1 MEINQNIAKVQYSL
15 IRLLNEEARKFEDSI
30 DLTIGE
36 PDIATEKGIVEDA
49 CEYAM
54 THKLGYPPTGG
65 GPKLR
70 GILADYYNDKYGSS
84 YQADNVIVNVG
95 ASEAICSCFR
105 ALLNVDDEVIVF
117 TPFYA
122 GYLPMI
128 QMAYAKPVFVD
139 ISKTDFTVTPE
150 LLEKYIT
157 DKTKIILFCN
167 PCNPSGNVMGREEI
181 ENIANY
187 LATDFTVTPELLEK
201 YITDKTKIILFC
213 NPCNPSGNVMGREEI
228 ENIANYLADKDIFIV
243 SDEIYSELSF
253 GEFTSFASFPQI
265 QDKLII
271 INGFSKSHSMTGW
284 RVGYTIFPLEYRKPL
299 LNTTLFTLSSPM
311 AVSLAAAESAITKYR
326 DRSHVRKIYQERA
339 EFMYEKLVELGF
351 KVVKPK
357 GAFYIFAD
365 YTDISDLNS
374 FDFAMDVLKEVQVA
388 LVPGISFGS
397 EGYFRISLVSDIPR
411 LAEAAERLKK
421 YVENH
426 KK

>member
-105 ALLNVDDEVIVF
+105 ALLNIDDEVIVF

-139 ISKTDFTVTPE
+139 ISK
-150 LLEKYIT
+150 
-157 DKTKIILFCN
+157 
-167 PCNPSGNVMGREEI
+167 
-181 ENIANY
+181 
-187 LATDFTVTPELLEK
+187 TDFTVTPELLEK

-311 AVSLAAAESAITKYR
+311 AVSLADAESAIKKYR

>member
-187 LATDFTVTPELLEK
+187 LA
-201 YITDKTKIILFC
+201 
-213 NPCNPSGNVMGREEI
+213 N
-228 ENIANYLADKDIFIV
+228 KDIFIV

>member
-36 PDIATEKGIVEDA
+36 PDIVTEKGIVEDA

-128 QMAYAKPVFVD
+128 RMAYAKPVFVD

-187 LATDFTVTPELLEK
+187 LA
-201 YITDKTKIILFC
+201 
-213 NPCNPSGNVMGREEI
+213 
-228 ENIANYLADKDIFIV
+228 DKDIFIV
-243 SDEIYSELSF
+243 ADEIYSELSF

-351 KVVKPK
+351 KVVRPK

-365 YTDISDLNS
+365 YTDISNLNS

>member
-84 YQADNVIVNVG
+84 YQADNIIVNVG

-105 ALLNVDDEVIVF
+105 ALLNIDDEVIVF

-187 LATDFTVTPELLEK
+187 LA
-201 YITDKTKIILFC
+201 
-213 NPCNPSGNVMGREEI
+213 N
-228 ENIANYLADKDIFIV
+228 KDIFIV

-365 YTDISDLNS
+365 YTDIFDLNS

>member
-105 ALLNVDDEVIVF
+105 ALLNIDDEVIVF

-139 ISKTDFTVTPE
+139 ISK
-150 LLEKYIT
+150 
-157 DKTKIILFCN
+157 
-167 PCNPSGNVMGREEI
+167 
-181 ENIANY
+181 
-187 LATDFTVTPELLEK
+187 TDFTVTPELLEK

-339 EFMYEKLVELGF
+339 EFMYKKLVELGF

-421 YVENH
+421 YVETH

>member
-1 MEINQNIAKVQYSL
+1 MEINKNIAKVQYSL

-105 ALLNVDDEVIVF
+105 ALLNIDDEVIVF

-187 LATDFTVTPELLEK
+187 LA
-201 YITDKTKIILFC
+201 
-213 NPCNPSGNVMGREEI
+213 N
-228 ENIANYLADKDIFIV
+228 KDIFIV

-357 GAFYIFAD
+357 GAFYIFAN

>member
-105 ALLNVDDEVIVF
+105 ALLNIDDEVIVF

-128 QMAYAKPVFVD
+128 QMCYAKPVFVD
-139 ISKTDFTVTPE
+139 ISK
-150 LLEKYIT
+150 
-157 DKTKIILFCN
+157 
-167 PCNPSGNVMGREEI
+167 
-181 ENIANY
+181 
-187 LATDFTVTPELLEK
+187 TDFTVTPELLEK

>member
-139 ISKTDFTVTPE
+139 ISK
-150 LLEKYIT
+150 
-157 DKTKIILFCN
+157 
-167 PCNPSGNVMGREEI
+167 
-181 ENIANY
+181 
-187 LATDFTVTPELLEK
+187 TDFTVTPELLEK

-421 YVENH
+421 YVETH

>member
-105 ALLNVDDEVIVF
+105 ALLNIDDEVIVF

-187 LATDFTVTPELLEK
+187 LA
-201 YITDKTKIILFC
+201 
-213 NPCNPSGNVMGREEI
+213 N
-228 ENIANYLADKDIFIV
+228 KDIFIV

-351 KVVKPK
+351 KVVKPRK
-357 GAFYIFAD
+357 
-365 YTDISDLNS
+365 
-374 FDFAMDVLKEVQVA
+374 
-388 LVPGISFGS
+388 
-397 EGYFRISLVSDIPR
+397 
-411 LAEAAERLKK
+411 
-421 YVENH
+421 H
-426 KK
+426 

>member
-105 ALLNVDDEVIVF
+105 ALLNIDDEVIVF

-187 LATDFTVTPELLEK
+187 LA
-201 YITDKTKIILFC
+201 
-213 NPCNPSGNVMGREEI
+213 N
-228 ENIANYLADKDIFIV
+228 KDIFIV

-253 GEFTSFASFPQI
+253 GEFTSFASFLQI

>member
-105 ALLNVDDEVIVF
+105 ALLNIDDEVIVF

-181 ENIANY
+181 ENI
-187 LATDFTVTPELLEK
+187 T
-201 YITDKTKIILFC
+201 
-213 NPCNPSGNVMGREEI
+213 
-228 ENIANYLADKDIFIV
+228 NYLADKDIFIV

-339 EFMYEKLVELGF
+339 EFMYEKLMELGF

>member
-36 PDIATEKGIVEDA
+36 PDIVTEKGIVEDA

-157 DKTKIILFCN
+157 N
-167 PCNPSGNVMGREEI
+167 
-181 ENIANY
+181 
-187 LATDFTVTPELLEK
+187 
-201 YITDKTKIILFC
+201 KTKIILFC

-243 SDEIYSELSF
+243 ADEIYSELSF

-265 QDKLII
+265 QGKLII

-351 KVVKPK
+351 KVVRPK

-365 YTDISDLNS
+365 YTDISNLNS

>member
-84 YQADNVIVNVG
+84 YQVDNVIVNVG

-105 ALLNVDDEVIVF
+105 ALLNIDDEVIVF

-139 ISKTDFTVTPE
+139 ISK
-150 LLEKYIT
+150 
-157 DKTKIILFCN
+157 
-167 PCNPSGNVMGREEI
+167 
-181 ENIANY
+181 
-187 LATDFTVTPELLEK
+187 TDFTVTPELLEK

>member
-105 ALLNVDDEVIVF
+105 ALLNIDDEVIVF

-167 PCNPSGNVMGREEI
+167 PCNPSGNVME
-181 ENIANY
+181 
-187 LATDFTVTPELLEK
+187 
-201 YITDKTKIILFC
+201 
-213 NPCNPSGNVMGREEI
+213 REEI
-228 ENIANYLADKDIFIV
+228 ENIANYLADKNIFIV

-311 AVSLAAAESAITKYR
+311 AVSLAAAESAITKYK

>member
-70 GILADYYNDKYGSS
+70 EILADYYNDKYGSS

-105 ALLNVDDEVIVF
+105 ALLNIDDEVIVF

-187 LATDFTVTPELLEK
+187 LA
-201 YITDKTKIILFC
+201 
-213 NPCNPSGNVMGREEI
+213 
-228 ENIANYLADKDIFIV
+228 DKDIFIV

-265 QDKLII
+265 QDK
-271 INGFSKSHSMTGW
+271 FK
-284 RVGYTIFPLEYRKPL
+284 RIFK
-299 LNTTLFTLSSPM
+299 
-311 AVSLAAAESAITKYR
+311 
-326 DRSHVRKIYQERA
+326 
-339 EFMYEKLVELGF
+339 
-351 KVVKPK
+351 
-357 GAFYIFAD
+357 
-365 YTDISDLNS
+365 
-374 FDFAMDVLKEVQVA
+374 
-388 LVPGISFGS
+388 
-397 EGYFRISLVSDIPR
+397 ISLNDWLEGWIYYIPS
-411 LAEAAERLKK
+411 
-421 YVENH
+421 
-426 KK
+426 

>member
-105 ALLNVDDEVIVF
+105 ALLNIDDEVIVF

-139 ISKTDFTVTPE
+139 ISKIDFTVTPE

-187 LATDFTVTPELLEK
+187 LA
-201 YITDKTKIILFC
+201 
-213 NPCNPSGNVMGREEI
+213 N
-228 ENIANYLADKDIFIV
+228 KDIFIV

>member
-105 ALLNVDDEVIVF
+105 ALLNIDDEVIVF

-187 LATDFTVTPELLEK
+187 LA
-201 YITDKTKIILFC
+201 
-213 NPCNPSGNVMGREEI
+213 N
-228 ENIANYLADKDIFIV
+228 KDIFIV

-397 EGYFRISLVSDIPR
+397 EGYFRISLVSDILR

>member
-187 LATDFTVTPELLEK
+187 LA
-201 YITDKTKIILFC
+201 
-213 NPCNPSGNVMGREEI
+213 
-228 ENIANYLADKDIFIV
+228 DKDIFIV
-243 SDEIYSELSF
+243 ADEIYSELSF

-265 QDKLII
+265 QNKLII

-351 KVVKPK
+351 KVVRPK

-365 YTDISDLNS
+365 YTDISNLNS

>member
-36 PDIATEKGIVEDA
+36 PDIVTEKGIVEDA

-105 ALLNVDDEVIVF
+105 ALLNIDDEVIVL

-187 LATDFTVTPELLEK
+187 LA
-201 YITDKTKIILFC
+201 
-213 NPCNPSGNVMGREEI
+213 N
-228 ENIANYLADKDIFIV
+228 KDIFIV
-243 SDEIYSELSF
+243 ADEIYSELSF

-284 RVGYTIFPLEYRKPL
+284 RVGYTILPLEYRKPL

-339 EFMYEKLVELGF
+339 EFMYEKLIELGF
-351 KVVKPK
+351 KVVRPK

-365 YTDISDLNS
+365 YTDISNLNS

-421 YVENH
+421 YVEKH

>member
-84 YQADNVIVNVG
+84 YQADNIIVNVG

-105 ALLNVDDEVIVF
+105 ALLNIDDEVIVF

-187 LATDFTVTPELLEK
+187 LA
-201 YITDKTKIILFC
+201 
-213 NPCNPSGNVMGREEI
+213 N
-228 ENIANYLADKDIFIV
+228 KDIFIV

>member
-36 PDIATEKGIVEDA
+36 PDISTEKGIVEDA

-105 ALLNVDDEVIVF
+105 ALLNIDDEVIVF

-187 LATDFTVTPELLEK
+187 LA
-201 YITDKTKIILFC
+201 
-213 NPCNPSGNVMGREEI
+213 N
-228 ENIANYLADKDIFIV
+228 KDIFIV

>member
-105 ALLNVDDEVIVF
+105 ALLNIDDEVIVF

-187 LATDFTVTPELLEK
+187 LA
-201 YITDKTKIILFC
+201 
-213 NPCNPSGNVMGREEI
+213 
-228 ENIANYLADKDIFIV
+228 DKDIFIV

-253 GEFTSFASFPQI
+253 EEFTSFASFPQI

>member
-84 YQADNVIVNVG
+84 YQADNIIVNVG

-187 LATDFTVTPELLEK
+187 LA
-201 YITDKTKIILFC
+201 
-213 NPCNPSGNVMGREEI
+213 N
-228 ENIANYLADKDIFIV
+228 KDIFIV

-339 EFMYEKLVELGF
+339 EFMYEKLMELGF

>member
-105 ALLNVDDEVIVF
+105 ALLNIDDEVIVF

-139 ISKTDFTVTPE
+139 ISK
-150 LLEKYIT
+150 
-157 DKTKIILFCN
+157 
-167 PCNPSGNVMGREEI
+167 
-181 ENIANY
+181 
-187 LATDFTVTPELLEK
+187 TDFTVTPELLEK

>member
-70 GILADYYNDKYGSS
+70 EILADYYNDKYGSS

-187 LATDFTVTPELLEK
+187 LA
-201 YITDKTKIILFC
+201 
-213 NPCNPSGNVMGREEI
+213 N
-228 ENIANYLADKDIFIV
+228 KDIFIV

>member
-1 MEINQNIAKVQYSL
+1 MEINQNIAKIQYSL
-15 IRLLNEEARKFEDSI
+15 IRLLNEEARKFENSI

-70 GILADYYNDKYGSS
+70 GILADYYNEKYGSS
-84 YQADNVIVNVG
+84 YEADNVIVNVG

-105 ALLNVDDEVIVF
+105 ALLNIDDEVIVF

-128 QMAYAKPVFVD
+128 QMCYAKPVFVD
-139 ISKTDFTVTPE
+139 ISKTNFMVTPE

-157 DKTKIILFCN
+157 DKTKIVLFCN
-167 PCNPSGNVMGREEI
+167 PCNPSGNVMG
-181 ENIANY
+181 
-187 LATDFTVTPELLEK
+187 K
-201 YITDKTKIILFC
+201 
-213 NPCNPSGNVMGREEI
+213 EEI
-228 ENIANYLADKDIFIV
+228 ENIANYLADKNIFIV
-243 SDEIYSELSF
+243 ADEIYSELSF

-311 AVSLAAAESAITKYR
+311 SVSLAAAESAITKYR
-326 DRSHVRKIYQERA
+326 DRSHVRKVYQERA
-339 EFMYEKLVELGF
+339 EFMYEKLEELGF
-351 KVVKPK
+351 DVVKPK
-357 GAFYIFAD
+357 GAFYIFAN
-365 YTDISDLNS
+365 YTKISDLNS

-397 EGYFRISLVSDIPR
+397 EGYFRISLVSDIPK
-411 LAEAAERLKK
+411 LAEAVERLKK

>member
-84 YQADNVIVNVG
+84 YQADNIIVNVG

-139 ISKTDFTVTPE
+139 ISK
-150 LLEKYIT
+150 
-157 DKTKIILFCN
+157 
-167 PCNPSGNVMGREEI
+167 
-181 ENIANY
+181 
-187 LATDFTVTPELLEK
+187 TDFTVTPELLEK

-339 EFMYEKLVELGF
+339 EFMYEKLMELGF

>member
-187 LATDFTVTPELLEK
+187 LA
-201 YITDKTKIILFC
+201 
-213 NPCNPSGNVMGREEI
+213 N
-228 ENIANYLADKDIFIV
+228 KDIFIV

-357 GAFYIFAD
+357 GAFYIFAN

>member
-181 ENIANY
+181 ENI
-187 LATDFTVTPELLEK
+187 T
-201 YITDKTKIILFC
+201 
-213 NPCNPSGNVMGREEI
+213 
-228 ENIANYLADKDIFIV
+228 NYLADKDIFIV

>member
-65 GPKLR
+65 GPRLR

-105 ALLNVDDEVIVF
+105 ALLNIDDEVIVF

-167 PCNPSGNVMGREEI
+167 PCNPSGNVMR
-181 ENIANY
+181 
-187 LATDFTVTPELLEK
+187 
-201 YITDKTKIILFC
+201 
-213 NPCNPSGNVMGREEI
+213 REEI

>member
-1 MEINQNIAKVQYSL
+1 MEINKNIAKVQYSL

-105 ALLNVDDEVIVF
+105 ALLNIDDEVIVF

-139 ISKTDFTVTPE
+139 ISK
-150 LLEKYIT
+150 
-157 DKTKIILFCN
+157 
-167 PCNPSGNVMGREEI
+167 
-181 ENIANY
+181 
-187 LATDFTVTPELLEK
+187 TDFTVTPELLEK

>member
-105 ALLNVDDEVIVF
+105 ALLNIDDEVIVF

-187 LATDFTVTPELLEK
+187 LA
-201 YITDKTKIILFC
+201 
-213 NPCNPSGNVMGREEI
+213 N
-228 ENIANYLADKDIFIV
+228 KDIFIV

-339 EFMYEKLVELGF
+339 EFMYEKLMELGF

>member
-84 YQADNVIVNVG
+84 YQADNIIVNVG

-105 ALLNVDDEVIVF
+105 ALLNIDDEVIVF

-187 LATDFTVTPELLEK
+187 LA
-201 YITDKTKIILFC
+201 
-213 NPCNPSGNVMGREEI
+213 N
-228 ENIANYLADKDIFIV
+228 KDIFIV

-339 EFMYEKLVELGF
+339 EFMYEKLMELGF

>member
-1 MEINQNIAKVQYSL
+1 MEINQNIAKIQYSL
-15 IRLLNEEARKFEDSI
+15 IRLLNEEARKFENSI

-70 GILADYYNDKYGSS
+70 GILADYYNEKYGSS
-84 YQADNVIVNVG
+84 YKADNVIVNVG

-105 ALLNVDDEVIVF
+105 ALLNIDDEVIVF

-128 QMAYAKPVFVD
+128 QMCYAKPVFVD
-139 ISKTDFTVTPE
+139 ISKTNFMVTPE

-157 DKTKIILFCN
+157 DKTKIVLFCN
-167 PCNPSGNVMGREEI
+167 PCNPSGNVMGKEEI

-187 LATDFTVTPELLEK
+187 L
-201 YITDKTKIILFC
+201 TDK
-213 NPCNPSGNVMGREEI
+213 N
-228 ENIANYLADKDIFIV
+228 IFIV
-243 SDEIYSELSF
+243 ADEIYSELSF

-326 DRSHVRKIYQERA
+326 DRSHVRKVYQERA
-339 EFMYEKLVELGF
+339 EFMYEKLEELGF
-351 KVVKPK
+351 DVVKPK
-357 GAFYIFAD
+357 GAFYIFAN
-365 YTDISDLNS
+365 YTKISDLNS

-397 EGYFRISLVSDIPR
+397 EGYFRISLVSDIPK
-411 LAEAAERLKK
+411 LAEAVERLKK

>member
-105 ALLNVDDEVIVF
+105 ALLNIDDEVIVF

-181 ENIANY
+181 ENI
-187 LATDFTVTPELLEK
+187 T
-201 YITDKTKIILFC
+201 
-213 NPCNPSGNVMGREEI
+213 
-228 ENIANYLADKDIFIV
+228 NYLADKDIFIV

-299 LNTTLFTLSSPM
+299 LDTTLFTLSSPM

>member
-105 ALLNVDDEVIVF
+105 ALLNIDDEVIVF

-139 ISKTDFTVTPE
+139 ISK
-150 LLEKYIT
+150 
-157 DKTKIILFCN
+157 
-167 PCNPSGNVMGREEI
+167 
-181 ENIANY
+181 
-187 LATDFTVTPELLEK
+187 TDFTVTPELLEK

-339 EFMYEKLVELGF
+339 GFMYEKLVELGF

-365 YTDISDLNS
+365 YSQISKLNS
-374 FDFAMDVLKEVQVA
+374 FDFAMDMLKKVQVA
-388 LVPGISFGS
+388 VVPGISFGT
-397 EGYFRISLVSDIPR
+397 ENYVRIALTVDIQK
-411 LAEAAERLKK
+411 LKEAGERIKK
-421 YVENH
+421 YIEY
-426 KK
+426 K

>member
-1 MEINQNIAKVQYSL
+1 MEINQNISKVQYSL
-15 IRLLNEEARKFEDSI
+15 IRLLNEEAKKYEGSI

-36 PDIATEKGIVEDA
+36 PDILTEKGIVEDA
-49 CEYAM
+49 CQYAL

-70 GILADYYNDKYGSS
+70 GLIADYYNDKYGSS

-105 ALLNVDDEVIVF
+105 ALLNPDDEVIVF

-139 ISKTDFTVTPE
+139 ISKTNFLVTPE

-167 PCNPSGNVMGREEI
+167 PCNPSGNVMGKEEI

-187 LATDFTVTPELLEK
+187 LSK
-201 YITDKTKIILFC
+201 
-213 NPCNPSGNVMGREEI
+213 
-228 ENIANYLADKDIFIV
+228 KDIFIV
-243 SDEIYSELSF
+243 ADEIYSELSF
-253 GEFTSFASFPQI
+253 EEFSSFASFPQI

-311 AVSLAAAESAITKYR
+311 AVSLAAAESAITKYK

-339 EFMYEKLVELGF
+339 DFMYDKLVDLGF
-351 KVVKPK
+351 DVVKPK
-357 GAFYIFAD
+357 GAFYIFAN
-365 YTDISDLNS
+365 YEKISSLNS

-388 LVPGISFGS
+388 LVPGISFGN

>member
-70 GILADYYNDKYGSS
+70 EILADYYNDKYGSS

-105 ALLNVDDEVIVF
+105 ALLNIDDEVIVF

-139 ISKTDFTVTPE
+139 ISK
-150 LLEKYIT
+150 
-157 DKTKIILFCN
+157 
-167 PCNPSGNVMGREEI
+167 
-181 ENIANY
+181 
-187 LATDFTVTPELLEK
+187 TDFTVTPELLEK

>member
-105 ALLNVDDEVIVF
+105 ALLNIDDEVIVF

-187 LATDFTVTPELLEK
+187 L
-201 YITDKTKIILFC
+201 
-213 NPCNPSGNVMGREEI
+213 S
-228 ENIANYLADKDIFIV
+228 DKDIFIV

-339 EFMYEKLVELGF
+339 EFMYEKLMELGF